1 MKEIVFHRGHLK
13 SKQSSKL
20 ILYRINSHL
29 FIFTIMKASNIAYSI
44 IIAVAVVVILVFG
57 KSILQP
63 IVLAILVWFLLKAVR
78 NFVAKLKIKKK
89 ALPSWL
95 QNVVAF
101 VLIFGVLTLVGRLL
115 SNSVINLSKQLPVY
129 KTNVNDITE
138 QLNQLLHIDIV
149 TWMKDNLN
157 DFDFT
162 GIVQNLLNAVY
173 ELFADAFLVILY
185 VAFLI
190 IEEAAF
196 PAKLKAMFP
205 GQEQFTRVNSILKK
219 LNSSINNY
227 IWLKTTVSIL
237 TGVLSYIALLI
248 IGVDSAFFWAFLIFL
263 LNYIPTIGSLIATI
277 FPALMS
283 LLQTGSFTPFI
294 LVLVCVGVIQL
305 VVGNILEP
313 RMMGN
318 SLNISSLVVLIAL
331 AFWGSIW
338 GVVGM
343 ILSVPVT
350 VMMIIIFAQFP
361 RTKDIAIML
370 SGDGKVN

>member
-1 MKEIVFHRGHLK
+1 
-13 SKQSSKL
+13 
-20 ILYRINSHL
+20 
-29 FIFTIMKASNIAYSI
+29 MKASNIAFSI

-78 NFVAKLKIKKK
+78 NFVAKLKIKRKP
-89 ALPSWL
+89 LPAWL

-129 KTNVNDITE
+129 KANVNVITE

-149 TWMKDNLN
+149 IWMKENLN

-185 VAFLI
+185 VVFLI

-205 GQEQFTRVNSILKK
+205 GKEQFTQVNGILKK
-219 LNSSINNY
+219 LNNSINNY
-227 IWLKTTVSIL
+227 IWLKTIVSIV

-361 RTKDIAIML
+361 NTKDIAIML

>member
-1 MKEIVFHRGHLK
+1 
-13 SKQSSKL
+13 
-20 ILYRINSHL
+20 
-29 FIFTIMKASNIAYSI
+29 MKASNIAYSI
-44 IIAVAVVVILVFG
+44 IIAIAAVVILVFG

-63 IVLAILVWFLLKAVR
+63 LVLAILVWFLLKAVR
-78 NFVAKLKIKKK
+78 NFVAKLKIRKKH
-89 ALPSWL
+89 LPSWL

-101 VLIFGVLTLVGRLL
+101 ILIFGVLSLVGRLL

-129 KTNVNDITE
+129 KTNINIITE
-138 QLNQLLHIDIV
+138 QLNQMLHVDIV
-149 TWMKDNLN
+149 TWIKENLN
-157 DFDFT
+157 GFDFT
-162 GIVQNLLNAVY
+162 GILQNMLNAVY

-185 VAFLI
+185 VVFLI
-190 IEEAAF
+190 IEEAAL
-196 PAKLKAMFP
+196 PSKLKAMFP
-205 GQEQFTRVNSILKK
+205 GQEQFARINELLKK
-219 LNSSINNY
+219 LNGSINNY
-227 IWLKTTVSIL
+227 IWLKTVVSIV
-237 TGVLSYIALLI
+237 TGILSYIALLI

-305 VVGNILEP
+305 IVGNILEP

-331 AFWGSIW
+331 ALWGSIW

-361 RTKDIAIML
+361 KTKDIAIML
-370 SGDGKVN
+370 SGDGNLK

>member
-1 MKEIVFHRGHLK
+1 MFHVDVVDWIKE
-13 SKQSSKL
+13 
-20 ILYRINSHL
+20 
-29 FIFTIMKASNIAYSI
+29 
-44 IIAVAVVVILVFG
+44 
-57 KSILQP
+57 
-63 IVLAILVWFLLKAVR
+63 
-78 NFVAKLKIKKK
+78 
-89 ALPSWL
+89 
-95 QNVVAF
+95 
-101 VLIFGVLTLVGRLL
+101 
-115 SNSVINLSKQLPVY
+115 
-129 KTNVNDITE
+129 
-138 QLNQLLHIDIV
+138 
-149 TWMKDNLN
+149 NLN
-157 DFDFT
+157 NFDFT
-162 GIVQNLLNAVY
+162 GILQNMLNAVY

-190 IEEAAF
+190 IEEAAL

-205 GQEQFTRVNSILKK
+205 GNEQFSKINDLLKK
-219 LNSSINNY
+219 LNNSINNY
-227 IWLKTTVSIL
+227 IWLKTVVSII
-237 TGVLSYIALLI
+237 TGVLSYVALLI

-294 LVLVCVGVIQL
+294 LVLICVGVIQL
-305 VVGNILEP
+305 IVGNIIEP

-350 VMMIIIFAQFP
+350 VMLIILFAQFP
-361 RTKDIAIML
+361 KTKDIAIIL
-370 SGDGKVN
+370 SGNGKV

>member
-1 MKEIVFHRGHLK
+1 MK
-13 SKQSSKL
+13 S
-20 ILYRINSHL
+20 
-29 FIFTIMKASNIAYSI
+29 SNIAYSL
-44 IIAVAVVVILVFG
+44 IIAIAIVVILVLG
-57 KSILQP
+57 RSILQP
-63 IVLAILVWFLLKAVR
+63 LVLALLIWFLLKAVR
-78 NFVAKLKIKKK
+78 NFVAKIRIKKK
-89 ALPSWL
+89 VLPSWI

-115 SNSVINLSKQLPVY
+115 SGSVISLTKQLPAYRSNIV
-129 KTNVNDITE
+129 IISE
-138 QLNQLLHIDIV
+138 QLND
-149 TWMKDNLN
+149 MLN
-157 DFDFT
+157 MDVGNWIRESFIDFDFT
-162 GIVQNLLNAVY
+162 GILQKMLNAVY

-185 VAFLI
+185 VVFLI
-190 IEEAAF
+190 IEEAAL

-205 GQEQFTRVNSILKK
+205 GQEQFARINGVLKRLNESIY
-219 LNSSINNY
+219 NY
-227 IWLKTTVSIL
+227 IWLKTIVSLI
-237 TGVLSYIALLI
+237 TGILSYFALLI

-263 LNYIPTIGSLIATI
+263 LNFIPTIGSLIATI

-283 LLQTGSFTPFI
+283 LLQTGSFTPFV

-305 VVGNILEP
+305 IVGNIIEP

-318 SLNISSLVVLIAL
+318 SLNISSLIVLVAL

-361 RTKDIAIML
+361 KTRDIAIIL
-370 SGDGKVN
+370 SGDGIVK

>member
-1 MKEIVFHRGHLK
+1 
-13 SKQSSKL
+13 
-20 ILYRINSHL
+20 
-29 FIFTIMKASNIAYSI
+29 MKASNIAYSI
-44 IIAVAVVVILVFG
+44 IIAVATVVILVFG
-57 KSILQP
+57 KNILQP
-63 IVLAILVWFLLKAVR
+63 LVLAILVWFLLKAVR
-78 NFVAKLKIKKK
+78 NFVAKLKIKKRQ
-89 ALPSWL
+89 LPSWL
-95 QNVVAF
+95 QNLVAF
-101 VLIFGVLTLVGRLL
+101 VLIFGILTLVGRLL

-129 KTNVNDITE
+129 KTNINIITQ
-138 QLNQLLHIDIV
+138 QLNQMFHTDVVIWIRE
-149 TWMKDNLN
+149 NLN

-162 GIVQNLLNAVY
+162 GIIQNMLNAVY

-185 VAFLI
+185 VVFLI
-190 IEEAAF
+190 IEEAAL

-205 GQEQFTRVNSILKK
+205 GQEQYARINGLLKE
-219 LNSSINNY
+219 LNDSINNY
-227 IWLKTTVSIL
+227 IWLKTIVSIV
-237 TGVLSYIALLI
+237 TGILSYIALLI

-283 LLQTGSFTPFI
+283 LLQTGSFTPFV
-294 LVLVCVGVIQL
+294 LVLVCVGAIQL

-313 RMMGN
+313 RMMGS

-361 RTKDIAIML
+361 KTKDIAIML
-370 SGDGKVN
+370 SGDGNVK

>member
-1 MKEIVFHRGHLK
+1 
-13 SKQSSKL
+13 
-20 ILYRINSHL
+20 
-29 FIFTIMKASNIAYSI
+29 MKASNIAYSI
-44 IIAVAVVVILVFG
+44 IIAVAIVVILVFG

-89 ALPSWL
+89 PLPSWL

-101 VLIFGVLTLVGRLL
+101 VLIFGVLSLVGRLL

-129 KTNVNDITE
+129 RTNINVITE
-138 QLNQLLHIDIV
+138 QLNQLLHMDIII
-149 TWMKDNLN
+149 WMKENLN

-162 GIVQNLLNAVY
+162 GIIQNLLNAVY
-173 ELFADAFLVILY
+173 ELFADAFLIILY
-185 VAFLI
+185 VVFLI
-190 IEEAAF
+190 LEEAAF

-205 GQEQFTRVNSILKK
+205 GQEQFTQVHGILKK
-219 LNSSINNY
+219 LNDSINNY
-227 IWLKTTVSIL
+227 IWLKTIVSII
-237 TGVLSYIALLI
+237 TGVLSYTALLI

>member
-1 MKEIVFHRGHLK
+1 
-13 SKQSSKL
+13 
-20 ILYRINSHL
+20 
-29 FIFTIMKASNIAYSI
+29 MKASNIAYSI